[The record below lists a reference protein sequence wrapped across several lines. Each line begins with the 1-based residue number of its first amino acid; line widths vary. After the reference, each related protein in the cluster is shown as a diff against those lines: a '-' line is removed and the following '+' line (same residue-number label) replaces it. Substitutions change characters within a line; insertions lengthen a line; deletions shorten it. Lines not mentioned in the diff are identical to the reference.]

1 MNNEEQNKKKDINK
15 QDQNPNNPKK
25 GKGPNPLKN
34 PSSNKY
40 SFIIVLIL
48 GIILIYALLQDSNK
62 QKEVDNKEFWAAL
75 NNNSITEVVI
85 EGDVLNYKVD
95 GQSFFTRWSQYDYD
109 FKQELIEKTQ
119 GPVKEKVPS
128 KWESILVSWLPF
140 LLMILFFWFFMF
152 RNVNK
157 GQNSAFS
164 FGKSKA
170 KRFDGTK
177 TKVKFDDVAGVDEA
191 KEELTEIVEYLKNP
205 KKFEMLG
212 GRIPKGVLLVGR
224 PGTGKT
230 LLAKAVAGEANV
242 PFFSVSGSDFV
253 EMFVGVG
260 ASRVRDLFAQAKKSS
275 PAIAFIDE
283 LDAVGRHRGSGLGG
297 GHDEREQTLNQ
308 LLVEMDGFE
317 MNDSVIIIAAT
328 NRPDVLDPALL
339 RPGRFDRQVIVDLPD
354 INGRTKIL
362 QVHSQKVPLSPEVNL
377 KIIARAT
384 PGFSGAELAN
394 LVNEAAL
401 IAARSSKKFIE
412 MDDFEEAKD
421 KLTLGKQ
428 KKSKIVSAEER
439 NITSYHEI
447 GHVVCALFEKHGSPA
462 HKVSIIPRGMTG
474 GATHFLGEER
484 SNYSKSFLK
493 SMLVHLLGGRAAEDI
508 VFEEIT
514 TGASNDIDRA
524 TDIVKQMVCN
534 WGMSERIGPLAVMKK
549 EQEVFLGKQIG
560 QKELHS
566 EEVAKIVDSEIHSF
580 IDQAYQR
587 AKEIITRHR
596 KLVDALAQELLDK
609 ETLSAEEIFALV
621 ETFVT
626 GDDLVFVQEKYK
638 KAKQL
643 SFELL
648 REDDTEKASSLD
660 NERNNENKEKIAEA
674 TFNNNNKNNK

>member
-1 MNNEEQNKKKDINK
+1 MNNEEQNNNKNIKK
-15 QDQNPNNPKK
+15 PNEDKK
-25 GKGPNPLKN
+25 SKGPNPLKN
-34 PSSNKY
+34 PSGNKY

-48 GIILIYALLQDSNK
+48 GAILIWALLQDSQN
-62 QKEVDNKEFWAAL
+62 QKEVDNKEFWSAL
-75 NNNSITEVVI
+75 NSGTINEVVI
-85 EGDVLNYKVD
+85 EGDVLNYKV
-95 GQSFFTRWSQYDYD
+95 GNQSFFTRWSQYDYD

-128 KWESILVSWLPF
+128 KWEAILISWLPF
-140 LLMILFFWFFMF
+140 LLMIFFFWFFML

-260 ASRVRDLFAQAKKSS
+260 ASRVRDLFAQAKKNA

-317 MNDSVIIIAAT
+317 INDSVIIIAAT

-362 QVHSQKVPLSPEVNL
+362 QVHSKKVPLSPEVNL

-412 MDDFEEAKD
+412 MEDFEEAKD

-428 KKSKIVSAEER
+428 KKSKIVLPEER
-439 NITSYHEI
+439 KITSYHEI
-447 GHVVCALFEKHGSPA
+447 GHVICALFEKHGSPA

-474 GATHFLGEER
+474 GATHFLGEEK

-508 VFEEIT
+508 VFDEIT

-534 WGMSERIGPLAVMKK
+534 WGMSKRIGPLAVMKK

-580 IDQAYQR
+580 IDEAYKK
-587 AKEIITRHR
+587 AKDIIIKHR
-596 KLVDALAQELLDK
+596 ELVDSLADELLEK
-609 ETLSAEEIFALV
+609 ETLSAEEIFAIV
-621 ETFVT
+621 EKYVT
-626 GDDLVFVQEKYK
+626 GDDLDFAKEKYK

-648 REDDTEKASSLD
+648 KEEESQGKIKKDQV
-660 NERNNENKEKIAEA
+660 NKEEDKEV
-674 TFNNNNKNNK
+674 

>member
-1 MNNEEQNKKKDINK
+1 MNNEEQNNNKNIKK
-15 QDQNPNNPKK
+15 PNEDKK
-25 GKGPNPLKN
+25 SKGPNPLKN
-34 PSSNKY
+34 PSGNKY
-40 SFIIVLIL
+40 SFVIVLIL
-48 GIILIYALLQDSNK
+48 GAILIWALLQDSQN
-62 QKEVDNKEFWAAL
+62 QKEVDNKEFWSAL
-75 NNNSITEVVI
+75 NSGTINEVVI
-85 EGDVLNYKVD
+85 EGDVLNYKV
-95 GQSFFTRWSQYDYD
+95 GNQSFFTRWSQYDYD

-128 KWESILVSWLPF
+128 KFEAILISWLPF
-140 LLMILFFWFFMF
+140 LLMIFFFWFFML

-260 ASRVRDLFAQAKKSS
+260 ASRVRDLFAQAKKNA

-317 MNDSVIIIAAT
+317 INDSVIIIAAT

-362 QVHSQKVPLSPEVNL
+362 QVHSKKVPLSPEVNL

-412 MDDFEEAKD
+412 MEDFEEAKD

-428 KKSKIVSAEER
+428 KKSKIVLPEER
-439 NITSYHEI
+439 KITSYHEI
-447 GHVVCALFEKHGSPA
+447 GHVICALFEKHGSPA

-474 GATHFLGEER
+474 GATHFLGEEK

-508 VFEEIT
+508 VFDEIT

-534 WGMSERIGPLAVMKK
+534 WGMSKRIGPLAVMKK

-580 IDQAYQR
+580 IDEAYKK
-587 AKEIITRHR
+587 AKDIIIKHR
-596 KLVDALAQELLDK
+596 ELVDSLADELLEK
-609 ETLSAEEIFALV
+609 ETLSAEEIFAIV
-621 ETFVT
+621 EKFVT
-626 GDDLVFVQEKYK
+626 GDDLDFAKEKYK

-648 REDDTEKASSLD
+648 KEEESQGKIKKDQV
-660 NERNNENKEKIAEA
+660 NKEEDKEV
-674 TFNNNNKNNK
+674 

>member
-1 MNNEEQNKKKDINK
+1 MNNEEQNRNKNIKKPEDP
-15 QDQNPNNPKK
+15 QK
-25 GKGPNPLKN
+25 GKNPNPLKN

-40 SFIIVLIL
+40 SFVIVLIL
-48 GIILIYALLQDSNK
+48 GAILIWALLQDSQN
-62 QKEVDNKEFWAAL
+62 QKEVDNKEFWDAL
-75 NNNSITEVVI
+75 NSGTITEVVI
-85 EGDVLNYKVD
+85 EGDVLNYKV
-95 GQSFFTRWSQYDYD
+95 GNESYFTRWSQYDYD

-260 ASRVRDLFAQAKKSS
+260 ASRVRDLFAQAKKNA

-283 LDAVGRHRGSGLGG
+283 LDAVGRHRGSGVGG

-317 MNDSVIIIAAT
+317 INDSVIIIAAT

-354 INGRTKIL
+354 INGRTMIL
-362 QVHSQKVPLSPEVNL
+362 QVHSKKVPLSPEVNL

-428 KKSKIVSAEER
+428 KKSKIVLPEER
-439 NITSYHEI
+439 KITSYHEI
-447 GHVVCALFEKHGSPA
+447 GHVICALFEKHGSPA

-474 GATHFLGEER
+474 GATHFLGEEK

-508 VFEEIT
+508 VFDEIT

-534 WGMSERIGPLAVMKK
+534 WGMSKRIGPLAVMKK

-580 IDQAYQR
+580 IDEAYKK
-587 AKEIITRHR
+587 AKVIITNHR
-596 KLVDALAQELLDK
+596 DLVDSLADELLDK
-609 ETLSAEEIFALV
+609 ETLSAEEIFSIV
-621 ETFVT
+621 EKFVT
-626 GDDLVFVQEKYK
+626 GEDLNFVKEKYK

-648 REDDTEKASSLD
+648 KEDHAD
-660 NERNNENKEKIAEA
+660 NQVKTAEEDKD
-674 TFNNNNKNNK
+674 NNKNG

>member
-1 MNNEEQNKKKDINK
+1 MATI
-15 QDQNPNNPKK
+15 
-25 GKGPNPLKN
+25 
-34 PSSNKY
+34 
-40 SFIIVLIL
+40 
-48 GIILIYALLQDSNK
+48 
-62 QKEVDNKEFWAAL
+62 
-75 NNNSITEVVI
+75 
-85 EGDVLNYKVD
+85 
-95 GQSFFTRWSQYDYD
+95 
-109 FKQELIEKTQ
+109 
-119 GPVKEKVPS
+119 PV
-128 KWESILVSWLPF
+128 
-140 LLMILFFWFFMF
+140 MILFFWFFMF

-191 KEELTEIVEYLKNP
+191 KEELSEIVEYLKNP

-230 LLAKAVAGEANV
+230 LLAKAVAGEASV

-260 ASRVRDLFAQAKKSS
+260 ASRVRDLFAQAKKSA

-283 LDAVGRHRGSGLGG
+283 LDAVGRHRGSGVGG

-317 MNDSVIIIAAT
+317 MNESVIIIAAT

-362 QVHSQKVPLSPEVNL
+362 QVHSRKVPLAPEVNL

-401 IAARSSKKFIE
+401 IAARSNKKFLE

-428 KKSKIVSAEER
+428 KKSKIVSEEER
-439 NITSYHEI
+439 NITSYHEV

-484 SNYSKSFLK
+484 SNYSKSFLN

-508 VFEEIT
+508 IFNEVT

-549 EQEVFLGKQIG
+549 EQEVFLGKQMG

-566 EEVAKIVDSEIHSF
+566 EEVAKIVDSEIHTF
-580 IDQAYQR
+580 IDTAYKR
-587 AKEIITRHR
+587 AKEIITTHR
-596 KLVDALAQELLDK
+596 ELVNALAKELLDK
-609 ETLSAEEIFALV
+609 ETLSAEEIFAIV
-621 ETFVT
+621 ETSVAGDELEFVK
-626 GDDLVFVQEKYK
+626 EKYK

-648 REDDTEKASSLD
+648 HNDEKDEPTQDQQKDVVEEKKEDQS
-660 NERNNENKEKIAEA
+660 NNS
-674 TFNNNNKNNK
+674 

>member
-1 MNNEEQNKKKDINK
+1 MNNEEQDNKNDINK
-15 QDQNPNNPKK
+15 QNDPKK
-25 GKGPNPLKN
+25 DKIPNPLKN

-40 SFIIVLIL
+40 SFVIVIVLAT
-48 GIILIYALLQDSNK
+48 ILIYALLQDNNK
-62 QKEVDNKEFWAAL
+62 QKEVDNKEFWTAL
-75 NNNSITEVVI
+75 NSNTITEVVI

-95 GQSFFTRWSQYDYD
+95 NQSYYTRWSQYDYD
-109 FKQELIEKTQ
+109 FKQELIEKTN

-128 KWESILVSWLPF
+128 RWESILVSWLPF

-191 KEELTEIVEYLKNP
+191 KEELTEIVEYLRSP

-260 ASRVRDLFAQAKKSS
+260 ASRVRDLFAQAKKNA

-362 QVHSQKVPLSPEVNL
+362 QVHSRKVPLSPEVNL
-377 KIIARAT
+377 KIISRAT

-401 IAARSSKKFIE
+401 IAARGNKKFIE

-428 KKSKIVSAEER
+428 KKSKIVSDEER
-439 NITSYHEI
+439 KITSYHEI

-484 SNYSKSFLK
+484 SNYSKSFLS
-493 SMLVHLLGGRAAEDI
+493 SMLVHLLGGRAAEEI
-508 VFEEIT
+508 VFNEIT

-549 EQEVFLGKQIG
+549 EQEVFLGKQMG

-580 IDQAYQR
+580 IDTAYKR
-587 AKEIITRHR
+587 AKDIVSSHR
-596 KLVDALAQELLDK
+596 ELVDALALELLDK
-609 ETLSAEEIFALV
+609 ETLGAEDIFAIV
-621 ETFVT
+621 QNFVS
-626 GDDLVFVQEKYK
+626 GEELAFVKEKNK

-643 SFELL
+643 SFDILHES
-648 REDDTEKASSLD
+648 EINASS
-660 NERNNENKEKIAEA
+660 EESNENLQEEDKD
-674 TFNNNNKNNK
+674 NL

>member
-1 MNNEEQNKKKDINK
+1 MNNEEKNKQKDINNK
-15 QDQNPNNPKK
+15 NPGDFKK
-25 GKGPNPLKN
+25 DKIPNPLKK
-34 PSSNKY
+34 PSSNKF
-40 SFIIVLIL
+40 SFIIVIIL
-48 GIILIYALLQDSNK
+48 GAILIYALFQDTNK
-62 QKEVDNKEFWAAL
+62 QKEVDNKEFMEAL
-75 NNNSITEVVI
+75 DNKAISNVVI
-85 EGDVLNYKVD
+85 EGDVLNYEIGD
-95 GQSFFTRWSQYDYD
+95 QSYFTRWSQYDPD
-109 FKQELIEKTQ
+109 FKKELIEKTN
-119 GPVKEKVPS
+119 GKVSEKVPS
-128 KWESILVSWLPF
+128 KWETILISWLPF
-140 LLMILFFWFFMF
+140 LLMILFFWFFMI

-191 KEELTEIVEYLKNP
+191 KEELTEIVEYLKSP

-212 GRIPKGVLLVGR
+212 GKIPKGVLLVGR

-260 ASRVRDLFAQAKKSS
+260 ASRVRDLFAQAKKNA

-317 MNDSVIIIAAT
+317 MNESVIIIAAT

-362 QVHSQKVPLSPEVNL
+362 QVHSRKVPLSPEVNL

-394 LVNEAAL
+394 LVNESAL
-401 IAARSSKKFIE
+401 IAARSNKKFIE

-428 KKSKIVSAEER
+428 KKSKVVSEEER
-439 NITSYHEI
+439 KITSYHEI

-508 VFEEIT
+508 VFNEIT
-514 TGASNDIDRA
+514 TGASNDIDRS

-534 WGMSERIGPLAVMKK
+534 WGMSDRIGPLAVMKK

-560 QKELHS
+560 QKEFHS
-566 EEVAKIVDSEIHSF
+566 EEVAKIVDLEIHTF
-580 IDQAYQR
+580 IDEAYKR
-587 AKEIITRHR
+587 AKEIISTHR
-596 KLVDALAQELLDK
+596 KLVDALAEELLDK
-609 ETLSAEEIFALV
+609 ETLSSEEIFAIV
-621 ETFVT
+621 DNFVS
-626 GDDLVFVQEKYK
+626 GDELKFVKEKYK

-643 SFELL
+643 SFEFTGNE
-648 REDDTEKASSLD
+648 EDKPASEQQEKVQ
-660 NERNNENKEKIAEA
+660 EVKKEEEKNKQ
-674 TFNNNNKNNK
+674 